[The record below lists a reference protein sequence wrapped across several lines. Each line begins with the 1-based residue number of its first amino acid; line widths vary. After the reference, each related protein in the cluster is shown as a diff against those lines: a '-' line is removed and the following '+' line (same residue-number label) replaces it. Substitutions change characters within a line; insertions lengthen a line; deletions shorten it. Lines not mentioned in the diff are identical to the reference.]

1 MDCLDPGAPEAD
13 KARMDNGHS
22 GAAATKPICI
32 LVVGMHRSGTSA
44 ASRVLNLLGAKLPD
58 RLIGAE
64 PGNERGHWEPAS
76 VVTAHNEI
84 LAAAQSSW
92 DDVFPLELS
101 GVTPSLRS
109 AFKSRL
115 KRILAEEYGGHRLL
129 LVKDPRASRLIPM
142 WLELL
147 DDVGLDARLALPLR
161 NPSEVGQSLERRD
174 GMDPAYA
181 ELLWARYML
190 EAEQFSRDRP
200 RAIFEYEALLTEWR
214 DVVASIAPVLGL
226 PSTIDPV
233 TAAAIDEFLTPELR
247 HHRSSKAD
255 QSKAALP
262 SVALRAYR
270 ALLDLVVAPAPPNKL
285 ALQSLDDLRAELDDH
300 ISERPAAFKPE
311 LLARRRHI
319 TGQAI
324 RISAAEQE
332 RDFFKARS
340 EALAADLL
348 SAERRVNELGSEF
361 TALAEARRSQDDRIR
376 ELEHLL
382 SEAKV
387 MAHEERQRLEGRV
400 NELGSELTAL
410 AEAGRSRD
418 DRIRE
423 LERILA
429 EANREQQRDAA
440 AAAQRVH
447 ALDQGIAE
455 RENRIAALSAALMH
469 FRYAVDFFRQH
480 SRHGLLRRPLIL

>member
-1 MDCLDPGAPEAD
+1 
-13 KARMDNGHS
+13 
-22 GAAATKPICI
+22 
-32 LVVGMHRSGTSA
+32 
-44 ASRVLNLLGAKLPD
+44 
-58 RLIGAE
+58 
-64 PGNERGHWEPAS
+64 
-76 VVTAHNEI
+76 
-84 LAAAQSSW
+84 
-92 DDVFPLELS
+92 
-101 GVTPSLRS
+101 
-109 AFKSRL
+109 
-115 KRILAEEYGGHRLL
+115 
-129 LVKDPRASRLIPM
+129 
-142 WLELL
+142 
-147 DDVGLDARLALPLR
+147 
-161 NPSEVGQSLERRD
+161 
-174 GMDPAYA
+174 
-181 ELLWARYML
+181 ML

-226 PSTIDPV
+226 PSRIDPL

-255 QSKAALP
+255 QSEAALP
-262 SVALRAYR
+262 SIALRAYR
-270 ALLDLVVAPAPPNKL
+270 ALLDLVVAPASPEKS
-285 ALQSLDDLRAELDDH
+285 ALQSLDDLRAELDNH
-300 ISERPAAFKPE
+300 ISEHPAALKPE

-324 RISAAEQE
+324 RINAAEQE

-348 SAERRVNELGSEF
+348 RAERRVNELGSEF

-376 ELEHLL
+376 ELERLL

-387 MAHEERQRLEGRV
+387 MAHEERQRLERRV

-418 DRIRE
+418 ERILE

-429 EANREQQRDAA
+429 EANAQQQQDAA

-447 ALDQGIAE
+447 ALEQGIAE
-455 RENRIAALSAALMH
+455 REHRLAALSAH
-469 FRYAVDFFRQH
+469 FRYAVGFIQQH
-480 SRHGLLRRPLIL
+480 SRHGLLRRPLTR